1 MSRLMLLLLLMP
13 LVLLVACDAASALLL
28 VLGDAAQLLKDPTA
42 NCCLGPPWSALVA
55 VLVASVL
62 GLVMWLRMQTDA
74 DRVLASLV
82 AEIELANLS
91 QTLV

>member
-1 MSRLMLLLLLMP
+1 ML
-13 LVLLVACDAASALLL
+13 
-28 VLGDAAQLLKDPTA
+28 
-42 NCCLGPPWSALVA
+42 PWSALVA

-62 GLVMWLRMQTDA
+62 GLVMWLQMQTDA